1 MSSVIGHRHRS
12 RHRWGRL
19 VFCFSVAALGS
30 ARFPAALSLG
40 PAGARRER
48 GAAGGL
54 HGAPVNIS
62 ITFYRGEGRGEGMR
76 RMREME
82 RGASVAITLS
92 LSLSLSPSPSPSRSL
107 LLPREPPRPGP
118 GEGVNPYRKGK
129 KGGWKRK
136 RSRPPCALKCLERGR
151 RALLKLRGCFGRGA
165 IKLPKPCLPFP
176 KPCPPF
182 RDLWPAVLPRTA
194 NQLEQYPEQFACWP
208 SVLGPLRALGWPHP
222 FSCLGYLCFLLTS
235 SRMVRCPRPA
245 AANSGSRGAARRAAG
260 LPRDAGR
267 GCRAHGLPRD
277 AGLAMKHGRRWRP
290 GCDGP
295 PCGLFGR

>member
-1 MSSVIGHRHRS
+1 MVHSCIVRRRMHDVRVVQNIQNQCHRSSVIVIGLAIAGGV
-12 RHRWGRL
+12 WF
-19 VFCFSVAALGS
+19 FCFSVAALGS

-136 RSRPPCALKCLERGR
+136 RSRPPCALKGWWDCEGVSSEGAGPCLSCEAVSGGAPSSCRNHAFRSQSRALRSETCGQPCYPALRTSSNSILNSLPVGR
-151 RALLKLRGCFGRGA
+151 RSWGRSGPWA
-165 IKLPKPCLPFP
+165 GPI
-176 KPCPPF
+176 
-182 RDLWPAVLPRTA
+182 RSAV
-194 NQLEQYPEQFACWP
+194 
-208 SVLGPLRALGWPHP
+208 
-222 FSCLGYLCFLLTS
+222 
-235 SRMVRCPRPA
+235 
-245 AANSGSRGAARRAAG
+245 
-260 LPRDAGR
+260 
-267 GCRAHGLPRD
+267 
-277 AGLAMKHGRRWRP
+277 
-290 GCDGP
+290 
-295 PCGLFGR
+295 

>member
-82 RGASVAITLS
+82 RGASVAISVAIMLFHVC
-92 LSLSLSPSPSPSRSL
+92 PSES
-107 LLPREPPRPGP
+107 E
-118 GEGVNPYRKGK
+118 
-129 KGGWKRK
+129 
-136 RSRPPCALKCLERGR
+136 
-151 RALLKLRGCFGRGA
+151 
-165 IKLPKPCLPFP
+165 
-176 KPCPPF
+176 
-182 RDLWPAVLPRTA
+182 
-194 NQLEQYPEQFACWP
+194 
-208 SVLGPLRALGWPHP
+208 
-222 FSCLGYLCFLLTS
+222 
-235 SRMVRCPRPA
+235 
-245 AANSGSRGAARRAAG
+245 
-260 LPRDAGR
+260 
-267 GCRAHGLPRD
+267 
-277 AGLAMKHGRRWRP
+277 
-290 GCDGP
+290 
-295 PCGLFGR
+295 

>member
-1 MSSVIGHRHRS
+1 MGEQVPSDTS
-12 RHRWGRL
+12 RT
-19 VFCFSVAALGS
+19 
-30 ARFPAALSLG
+30 P
-40 PAGARRER
+40 
-48 GAAGGL
+48 
-54 HGAPVNIS
+54 
-62 ITFYRGEGRGEGMR
+62 
-76 RMREME
+76 
-82 RGASVAITLS
+82 
-92 LSLSLSPSPSPSRSL
+92 PSRSRGRGKP
-107 LLPREPPRPGP
+107 LPEGEEGGLEEETLSTTLRP
-118 GEGVNPYRKGK
+118 KGLV
-129 KGGWKRK
+129 GLR
-136 RSRPPCALKCLERGR
+136 RCLERGR

-235 SRMVRCPRPA
+235 SRMVRCPRLA
-245 AANSGSRGAARRAAG
+245 ATNSGSRGAARRAAG

-277 AGLAMKHGRRWRP
+277 AGLAAMQHGRRWRP